1 MKQWK
6 MRVESLFGRL
16 AAHIFTHPV
25 LYLLAVLVL
34 TAALASQL
42 RHLYFDTST
51 EGFLSPHHPSI
62 QLYNAFREEF
72 GRDELIVVGVE
83 TDDILD
89 LQFLATF
96 RALFEQLEREV
107 PFTNTVDAM
116 INARYV
122 HGDGDELIVEDLFEQ
137 WPQNADDIAK
147 IRARIERSALYPG
160 LYMSRD
166 HKLATVVIRLRYLE
180 PEPGETFKDSRVKL
194 EQEIT
199 ESLEAVKHI
208 VEPFRERGFTIH
220 IAGSPVVSDLLKWAM
235 VTDMQTF
242 MKWVVLINAVLLF
255 LLFQRFSAVIYP
267 LVAVILSVVATIS
280 LMAIF
285 RQPLQLPTAIVPSF
299 LLVVGIGDSIHF
311 LSLFFAEFNRHGD
324 KKQALV
330 DAMEHAG
337 LAMFLT
343 SLTTAAGLGSFVGA
357 NLLPVANMGIFTAI
371 GVMLA
376 FGLTVIVLPA
386 LLTLTPLKPHARHA
400 SPHTSPLIDRVIDR
414 AIHLS
419 YHYPK
424 SIIITSVVLL
434 MVSCALASQMRFT
447 HNPLVWLP
455 DSLAVKQSI
464 VAVDEQLGGSVS
476 VEILV
481 DTGQEHGLYDPDL
494 LRKLDAV
501 CAELAAFKT
510 DAFAVNKV
518 LSITDLLKESNRA
531 LHGNDEAFYQVPDTR
546 ELVAQELFLLELNG
560 ADDLY
565 RLVDREYRT
574 ARITLT
580 IPWIDTLLYNPL
592 MDSLQDRFHQ
602 HLGDR
607 VTVQVTGLVP
617 LLGST
622 LDSVI
627 RSAAQS
633 YAIAILVIGVIMM
646 FLLESPKLGLIS
658 MFPNVLPIAMIMG
671 LMYLGNV
678 PLDMF
683 TMLIGSIA
691 IGLCVDDT
699 VHFMHHFRRYRD
711 KGLDVQSAIRETL
724 HTAGRAMIVT
734 SVVLACGFM
743 VLLLSEMNN
752 LNHFGL
758 YSALCILFALVADF
772 LLAPALMVM
781 LARRER

>member
-6 MRVESLFGRL
+6 SRVEYLFGKL
-16 AAHIFTHPV
+16 ASHIFHHPIH
-25 LYLLAVLVL
+25 YLLAVLAL
-34 TAALASQL
+34 TALLATQL
-42 RHLYFDTST
+42 QKIYFDTST
-51 EGFLSPHHPSI
+51 EGFLSPDHPSI

-83 TDDILD
+83 ADNILD

-96 RALFEQLEREV
+96 RKLFEQLQQEV
-107 PFTNTVDAM
+107 PFTNTVDSM

-122 HGDGDELIVEDLFEQ
+122 HGNDDELIVEDLFER
-137 WPQNADDIAK
+137 WPESEADIAQ
-147 IRARIERSALYPG
+147 IRQRIERNSLYRG
-160 LYMSRD
+160 LYLNADMR
-166 HKLATVVIRLRYLE
+166 LATVVIRLRYLE
-180 PEPGETFKDSRVKL
+180 PEPGESFRESRIKL

-208 VEPFRERGFTIH
+208 VEPYRAQGFTVH

-235 VTDMQTF
+235 VTDMQKF
-242 MKWVVLINAVLLF
+242 LKWVVLINAVLLF
-255 LLFQRFSAVIYP
+255 LLFRRASAVFYP
-267 LVAVILSVVATIS
+267 LATVMLSVVATVS
-280 LMAIF
+280 LMALF
-285 RQPLQLPTAIVPSF
+285 GQPLQLPTAIVPSF
-299 LLVVGIGDSIHF
+299 LLVVGIGDAIHY

-324 KKQALV
+324 KKKALV
-330 DAMEHAG
+330 DAMEHTG
-337 LAMFLT
+337 LAMLLT
-343 SLTTAAGLGSFVGA
+343 SVTTAAGLGSFAGA
-357 NLLPVANMGIFTAI
+357 NLLPVANMGIFTSA

-376 FGLTVIVLPA
+376 FLFTIIVLPA
-386 LLTLTPLKPHARHA
+386 LLTLTPLQPRQRQA
-400 SPHTSPLIDRVIDR
+400 SPHTSPLLDRVIDS
-414 AIHLS
+414 AIHVS

-424 SIIITSVVLL
+424 SIIIGSVMLLVLG
-434 MVSCALASQMRFT
+434 CALASQMQFS

-455 DSLAVKQSI
+455 DSLPVKQST
-464 VAVDEQLGGSVS
+464 VAIDKQLGGSVS

-481 DTGQEHGLYDPDL
+481 DTGEDQGLYNPEL
-494 LRKLDAV
+494 LRQLDAV
-501 CAELAAFKT
+501 CTELASFKT
-510 DAFAVNKV
+510 ENFAVNKV

-531 LHGNDEAFYQVPDTR
+531 LHGNDEAFYTIPDSR
-546 ELVAQELFLLELNG
+546 ELVAQELFLLELSG
-560 ADDLY
+560 ADDLF
-565 RLVDREYRT
+565 RLMDREART

-592 MDSLQDRFHQ
+592 MENLQQRFHSR
-602 HLGDR
+602 LGDS

-633 YAIAILVIGVIMM
+633 YVIAIVVIAIIMM
-646 FLLESPKLGLIS
+646 FLLESPRLGLVS
-658 MFPNVLPIAMIMG
+658 MFPNVLPIAVVMG

-734 SVVLACGFM
+734 SVVLSCGFL

-758 YSALCILFALVADF
+758 YSALCILFALLADF
-772 LLAPALMVM
+772 LLAPALMVI
-781 LARRER
+781 LSRREK

>member
-6 MRVESLFGRL
+6 ARVEARFGLL
-16 AAHIFTHPV
+16 AAHIYHHP
-25 LYLLAVLVL
+25 LKYLLAVLMVTL
-34 TAALASQL
+34 ALASQL
-42 RHLYFDTST
+42 RNIYFDTST
-51 EGFLSPHHPSI
+51 EGFLSPGHPSI

-72 GRDELIVVGVE
+72 GRDELIVVGVR
-83 TDDILD
+83 TDNILD
-89 LQFLATF
+89 QQFLQTF
-96 RALFEQLEREV
+96 QEIFQQLEEKV
-107 PFTNTVDAM
+107 PYTSTVDSM
-116 INARYV
+116 LNARYV
-122 HGDGDELIVEDLFEQ
+122 QGEGDDLIVEDLFEH
-137 WPQNADDIAK
+137 WPESAADIAE
-147 IRARIERSALYPG
+147 IQRRITSNPLYSG

-166 HKLATVVIRLRYLE
+166 MQLATVVIRLRYLE
-180 PEPGETFKDSRVKL
+180 PTPGESFRDTRMHL
-194 EQEIT
+194 EREIS
-199 ESLEAVKHI
+199 ESLDAIKTLVQ
-208 VEPFRERGFTIH
+208 PYRDRGMTIY
-220 IAGSPVVSDLLKWAM
+220 IAGSPVISDLLKWAM
-235 VTDMQTF
+235 VTDMQRF
-242 MKWVVLINAVLLF
+242 MKWVVIINAVFLF
-255 LLFQRFSAVIYP
+255 MLFRRTSAVVYP
-267 LVAVILSVVATIS
+267 LAAVILSMVCTIS
-280 LMAIF
+280 LMALF

-343 SLTTAAGLGSFVGA
+343 SLTTAAGLGSFVTA
-357 NLLPVANMGIFTAI
+357 NLLPVANMGIFTSA

-376 FGLTVIVLPA
+376 FVITVIVLPA
-386 LLTLTPLKPHARHA
+386 LLALTPLKPRDRHQ
-400 SPHTSPLIDRVIDR
+400 SPHTSPLIDRVIDG
-414 AIHLS
+414 AIHVS

-424 SIIITSVVLL
+424 TIIVGSIFLLVL
-434 MVSCALASQMRFT
+434 SCALASQLRFS

-455 DSLAVKQSI
+455 DSLPVKQSA
-464 VAVDEQLGGSVS
+464 VAIDQLLGGSIS

-481 DTGQEHGLYDPDL
+481 DTGQEQGLYDTRL
-494 LRKLDAV
+494 LTELDEI
-501 CAELAAFKT
+501 CAELARFKT
-510 DAFAVNKV
+510 DKFAVNKV

-531 LHGNDEAFYQVPDTR
+531 LHGNDQAYYRIPDQR
-546 ELVAQELFLLELNG
+546 DLVAQELFLLELSG
-560 ADDLY
+560 ADDLF

-574 ARITLT
+574 ARITLM

-592 MDSLQDRFHQ
+592 MDSLQERFHAR
-602 HLGDR
+602 LGDK
-607 VTVQVTGLVP
+607 VQIQVTGLVP

-627 RSAAQS
+627 RSAARS
-633 YAIAILVIGVIMM
+633 YAIAMVVIGIIMM
-646 FLLESPKLGLIS
+646 FLLESPKLGLVS

-699 VHFMHHFRRYRD
+699 VHFMHHFRRFRD
-711 KGLDVQSAIRETL
+711 RGLDVQSAIRETL

-734 SVVLACGFM
+734 SVVLACGFL

-772 LLAPALMVM
+772 LLAPALMVL
-781 LARRER
+781 LARQER